1 MKLSDEDVELFYK
14 LYHSLWFYVNMKLN
28 LIDDI
33 NSPNEFF
40 KCSQEEIMELRDEL
54 FKTPQL
60 IDSFIDINPMNFSPD
75 ELEIIKSWKNFIKEK
90 LLIFRYLKNYTIFLD
105 TNNPPKA
112 YGVLALR
119 SYFDEMLGS
128 DLPIMVEAVLLPFKE
143 SIIYDSILPHYPII
157 FGGDMRSDFNNIY
170 QEAKFRY
177 GIITS
182 LNMTKELENSNVDIL
197 RFYLRNERNRE
208 IYWQEID
215 DLVNSDPEFLK
226 IYHQETEKSHV
237 RKYSR
242 KLRDIGVNTGWFAI
256 LGGIIIAS
264 GSTEA
269 EVKKIL
275 KNILPDEK
283 KDFAYI
289 FQLKRK

>member
-14 LYHSLWFYVNMKLN
+14 LYHSLWFYVNKKLN

-33 NSPNEFF
+33 DSPNEFF
-40 KCSQEEIMELRDEL
+40 KCSIEELMELRDKL

-60 IDSFIDINPMNFSPD
+60 IDSFIEVNPMNFSPD

-105 TNNPPKA
+105 INDPPKA
-112 YGVLALR
+112 YGVLALN
-119 SYFDEMLGS
+119 SYFEEMLGS
-128 DLPIMVEAVLLPFKE
+128 NLPIMVEAVLLPFKNR
-143 SIIYDSILPHYPII
+143 IIYDSILPSYPIS
-157 FGGDMRSDFNNIY
+157 FGGDMRSDFNGTY

-177 GIITS
+177 GIIRS
-182 LNMTKELENSNVDIL
+182 LNMTKELEKTDADIL
-197 RFYLRNERNRE
+197 RFYLRSERNRE
-208 IYWQEID
+208 IYGQEID

-226 IYHQETEKSHV
+226 IYHQDTEKSHA
-237 RKYSR
+237 RKYGR
-242 KLRDIGVNTGWFAI
+242 KLHDIGVNTGWFAI

-264 GSTEA
+264 GSTED
-269 EVKKIL
+269 EVKRIL
-275 KNILPDEK
+275 NNILPDEK
-283 KDFAYI
+283 TDFAYI